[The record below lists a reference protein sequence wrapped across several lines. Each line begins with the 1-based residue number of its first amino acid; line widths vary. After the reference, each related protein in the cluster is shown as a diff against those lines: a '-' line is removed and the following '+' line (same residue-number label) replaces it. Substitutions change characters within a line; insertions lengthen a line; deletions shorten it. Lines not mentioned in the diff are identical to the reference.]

1 MCREQQTGMS
11 SNHREPIHEVLH
23 AFNLRLEAF
32 LEDWL
37 CQVQLK
43 MGAQAKM
50 HIPGSRETAIEDAR
64 EAHVEVQVYA
74 DGSGIGGVGA
84 MAVL

>member
-1 MCREQQTGMS
+1 LALSGATPKW
-11 SNHREPIHEVLH
+11 EP
-23 AFNLRLEAF
+23 RL
-32 LEDWL
+32 
-37 CQVQLK
+37 
-43 MGAQAKM
+43 KM